1 LPKAFAKTV
10 TFSLLIQESLTINCD
25 SVLKYGDAE
34 DQKYTKLRLSNPKV
48 QEHIILVPGAIDLML
63 AIGFTITE
71 IESPEGIIEDYLYFT
86 NSASSP
92 TALNLAIQ
100 ISTNLLDRLGAQ

>member
-1 LPKAFAKTV
+1 M
-10 TFSLLIQESLTINCD
+10 QESLTVNCD

-48 QEHIILVPGAIDLML
+48 QEHIVLVPGAIDLML

-86 NSASSP
+86 SSSP
-92 TALNLAIQ
+92 ALNLAIQ